1 MIYCDEERHMMQN
14 RSRAFENLEE
24 KLYQRAYE
32 EELNKRQRNR
42 KMQIGSSGRSERIR
56 TYNFIQDRITDHRL
70 DENFQGISRFLSGSN
85 LLDSMI
91 ENLHYEHQFDLLNE
105 ILESFRHNKKTIN
118 YYQHSIIK
126 FRIKVETSSKG
137 GFKPFL
143 FFCLNII
150 KLPNSLKIDQY

>member
-1 MIYCDEERHMMQN
+1 MMQN

-70 DENFQGISRFLSGSN
+70 DENFQGISRFLLGNN

-91 ENLHYEHQFDLLNE
+91 ENLHYEHQIDLLNE
-105 ILESFRHNKKTIN
+105 ILETFYKK
-118 YYQHSIIK
+118 
-126 FRIKVETSSKG
+126 
-137 GFKPFL
+137 
-143 FFCLNII
+143 
-150 KLPNSLKIDQY
+150 